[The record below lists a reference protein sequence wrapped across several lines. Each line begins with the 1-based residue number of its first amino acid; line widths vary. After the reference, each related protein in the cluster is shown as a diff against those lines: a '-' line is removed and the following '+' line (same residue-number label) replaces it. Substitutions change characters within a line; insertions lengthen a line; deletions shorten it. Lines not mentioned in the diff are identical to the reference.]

1 MSKTHKACL
10 CIIVLFIFSVLAVSG
25 ASAAKEL
32 QVSSTS
38 GDQGVEIFVTCN
50 GSEQLNAHNLLITWD
65 PAVMN
70 VTAVKDYSGLG
81 NFDYGA
87 IPAVNGF
94 IDVQD
99 YSVRTNISGNQM
111 LLSLTC
117 NALVHD
123 GTFTVITIDGTYGN
137 HYIGE
142 RGADGVDRDVT
153 NQYTLVSGKFTT
165 KDSTKPT
172 ITITAPANGSTVS
185 QAVNVAATITD
196 VGGVDQSSI
205 RVSVGG
211 VEITNPTIAPIAGG
225 YSVTAQRDSVETGS
239 NVPIEVYAKD
249 LAGNENSTTH
259 YVKVAK
265 PGIGVEVQDLIDNR
279 YTNKTQPAISATF
292 DEVANTTVRMFINDI
307 DDVTDR
313 CDLTGDATTGAI
325 ALNYTLYGQL
335 ADGDYTVVVNGTS
348 SLPLGG
354 EVSGNV
360 SFVKDTIAPTV
371 TITKILDSDY
381 DGFPEA
387 GEWLYV
393 YYTAIDANL
402 GDVWFDNGCNTTGI
416 RDGFAIANISTGNKK
431 VVAYAEDR
439 AGNIGNSTPVHIYN
453 NNLVYFNDPSLGSF
467 AGLDLTTTALYD
479 IFSTAR
485 SFILTGPN
493 AQMPMPALGQFD
505 KTITG
510 GSNVTIDC
518 RKNDPIPAGS
528 LPDAIGI
535 YTTPAG
541 ALDFAVCVPNVT
553 NATLMIAKVNSTLI
567 DQLIADPS
575 EGALEPG
582 MLKDLLDSKKIVLYG
597 KEGYAI
603 INVDDNSFES
613 VGTIQVTPSNLP
625 KTIHTNYVD
634 LNAGFNTATTP
645 YGSTPLQISKLGQG
659 EYALLAVCMDDDR
672 FAIVSASV
680 FMVTEKAGVLSTSAA
695 TYAMGQPVVVN
706 SQQSG
711 GAISAVVLNSSAFYT
726 GNVTLN
732 FSTLGKDS
740 FESAYLFADGNQT
753 FVKPFGK
760 ANLWLS
766 KGYGS
771 ASVAKNAASVS
782 VPTHDL
788 HPGDYRVYMFLEDKG
803 NVTSY
808 AETTIQ
814 ITPAG
819 SICVTSVPTGATIF
833 LDNNNTGKVTNG
845 TLTAVPEGSHNV
857 TVTLA
862 GYAPASRQVQVGT
875 GGTVLVHFDL
885 VPLPVANFTASVI
898 SGPVPLTV
906 QFTDTSTGAPT
917 SRSWNFGDGNT
928 SSVQNPVHTY
938 TSIGRY
944 NVTLTATN
952 SAGSDTLTRYR
963 YITVQDVPPDPAR
976 NETSRF
982 HDNGTTVETVNGQQ
996 QVTFN
1001 QTASNGT
1008 VSGNDIHLSSG
1019 ILNVTIQTSGLTMD
1033 AGGNMTGN
1041 VTGILL
1047 ESNQP
1052 LNASLPNIGN
1062 VSVAFNASMN
1072 GYNPDLMISTAIYSQ
1087 PSSQASSAFTLAATN
1102 ANLDITAT
1110 AYAIYFT
1117 KTNLGANDTISN
1129 AVLQMTV
1136 SRDWV
1141 TAQGGPEQIRIF
1153 RQGDDGNVNI
1163 LTPTWRV
1170 DPDDNTMLIFEA
1182 FSPDGF
1188 SAFAIAATKSTVSP
1202 TPTPRPSGGGGG
1214 GGGSTVSTYTG
1225 TGTLLTGSSGTV
1237 LKSVIVNAADNV
1249 GSMFVPIGTTALD
1262 ANGKPLGEID
1272 LKPLAGDAVP
1282 AVPSGSVFKFAG
1294 YAYEA
1299 GPDGATFDPAI
1310 TLSLDIPED
1319 VWNSLDLTNQQCMMK
1334 WYNKE
1339 SGLWEDVPTTIIPGT
1354 RTVEI
1359 RITHFSIYALFT
1371 EPITTPT
1378 TPTETVTT
1386 AAPATP
1392 TTPTAPPAEGLP
1404 MTMILAIFAVI
1415 AIIVVAGYFLMMRK

>member
-1 MSKTHKACL
+1 MSAHQRRPL
-10 CIIVLFIFSVLAVSG
+10 IIFSLVILLAFALTS
-25 ASAAKEL
+25 SAGAKEL
-32 QVSSTS
+32 WVSSVPNGET
-38 GDQGVEIFVTCN
+38 GEVIQILCN
-50 GSEQLNAHNLLITWD
+50 GSEQLDAYTIVLQWD

-70 VTAVKDYSGLG
+70 VTAVTNLQPQVFPVFLHSPVPHSKEIIISGLSVSLENLSG
-81 NFDYGA
+81 DNALFSITA
-87 IPAVNGF
+87 NAM
-94 IDVQD
+94 VQD
-99 YSVRTNISGNQM
+99 GHWTWVSLLANESMEIGENGVSRKDQYILTN
-111 LLSLTC
+111 
-117 NALVHD
+117 
-123 GTFTVITIDGTYGN
+123 GTFTT
-137 HYIGE
+137 
-142 RGADGVDRDVT
+142 ADHVP
-153 NQYTLVSGKFTT
+153 
-165 KDSTKPT
+165 PT
-172 ITITAPANGSTVS
+172 ITITTPDDGSTVP
-185 QAVNVAATITD
+185 QTVNVAATITD

-205 RVSVGG
+205 RISVGG
-211 VEITNPTIAPIAGG
+211 IEITNPTIAPIANG
-225 YSVTAQRDSVETGS
+225 YFVTAQREDVPLGS
-239 NVPIEVYAKD
+239 NVPVEVYAKD
-249 LAGNENSTTH
+249 LADNNKTVTH
-259 YVKVAK
+259 YVTVAK
-265 PGIGVEVQDLIDNR
+265 PGITFASPASGT
-279 YTNKTQPAISATF
+279 YTNETQPVIL
-292 DEVANTTVRMFINDI
+292 ANFVKVDSSTIRMFINE
-307 DDVTDR
+307 DDVTAF
-313 CDLTGDATTGAI
+313 CDISAGTDGSI
-325 ALNYTLYGQL
+325 ALNYTSYAL
-335 ADGDYTVVVNGTS
+335 ADDAYHIVVNGTNA
-348 SLPLGG
+348 LVLGQV
-354 EVSGNV
+354 ESDEV

-493 AQMPMPALGQFD
+493 AQMSMPALGQFD

-603 INVDDNSFES
+603 INVDDDSFES
-613 VGTIQVTPSNLP
+613 VGIIQVTPSNLP

-808 AETTIQ
+808 GETTIQ

-819 SICVTSVPTGATIF
+819 SIHVTSAPPGATIY
-833 LDNNNTGKVTNG
+833 LDGTDTGKVTNG

-1371 EPITTPT
+1371 EPVTTPT

-1386 AAPATP
+1386 ATPATP
-1392 TTPTAPPAEGLP
+1392 TTPTAPPAEGLS